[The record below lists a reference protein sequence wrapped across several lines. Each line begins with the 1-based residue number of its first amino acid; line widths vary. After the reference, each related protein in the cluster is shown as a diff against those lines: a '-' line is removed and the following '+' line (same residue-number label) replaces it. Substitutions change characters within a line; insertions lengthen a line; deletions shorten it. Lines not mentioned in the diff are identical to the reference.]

1 LNRAELVQAVVEK
14 SGLKK
19 MDAERAVGAVL
30 EAVESALQRGD
41 KVVLTGFGSFEVRD
55 RSARMGRNPQTG
67 EEIEIAATRVPVFK
81 AGKTLREAVHK
92 E

>member
-1 LNRAELVQAVVEK
+1 MNRADLVQAVTEK

-19 MDAERAVGAVL
+19 MEAERAVGAML
-30 EAVESALQRGD
+30 EAVQEALGRGD

-55 RSARMGRNPQTG
+55 RGARMGRNPQTG
-67 EEIEIAATRVPVFK
+67 EEIEIAATKVPVFK

-92 E
+92 

>member
-1 LNRAELVQAVVEK
+1 VEK

-19 MDAERAVGAVL
+19 VDAERAVGAML
-30 EAVESALQRGD
+30 DAIESALQRGD

-55 RSARMGRNPQTG
+55 RGARLGRNPQTG

-92 E
+92 

>member
-1 LNRAELVQAVVEK
+1 MNRAELVQAVVEK